1 MTSELTSPNDGA
13 RDLPARLVYNGEVIR
28 DKNEMLSLTDMWKAA
43 GSVDG
48 RRPDDWKKDAAHR
61 EFLDHVAM
69 VLNAPVEGI
78 WKGTRGRHNGG
89 TMAHWQIALAYA
101 KYLSPE
107 FHMWCNSVVRERM
120 EGRRQ
125 PGISAE
131 LADEITRSFGILRML
146 AHKVTVI
153 ENSLAPAQVDIQALV
168 RSEMA
173 AQNYILRRGRTAGQ
187 IWRDNKFPP
196 LKNAASWFGNRLE
209 KMGCRIADNG
219 CGELGLSKARLFDP
233 DKASNWLEN
242 GGLLIVQQKISERR
256 GQGRLRLVGEVE
268 RVQP

>member
-1 MTSELTSPNDGA
+1 MTSELISPNDGA
-13 RDLPARLVYNGEVIR
+13 RDLPARLVYNGEAIR
-28 DKNEMLSLTDMWKAA
+28 DKNEMLSLTDMWRAA
-43 GSVDG
+43 GADEA
-48 RRPDDWKKDAAHR
+48 RRPANWARKEGK
-61 EFLDHVAM
+61 EFIAYASEI
-69 VLNAPVEGI
+69 LNMPLGHI
-78 WKGTRGRHNGG
+78 QTQRGGSGSGRGA
-89 TMAHWQIALAYA
+89 TFAHWQIALAYA

-125 PGISAE
+125 PGIPAE

-153 ENSLAPAQVDIQALV
+153 ENSLSPSQADIQALV

-187 IWRDNKFPP
+187 IWQDNKFPP

-233 DKASNWLEN
+233 DKAFNWLEN

-256 GQGRLRLVGEVE
+256 GQGRLRLVGINAGN
-268 RVQP
+268 